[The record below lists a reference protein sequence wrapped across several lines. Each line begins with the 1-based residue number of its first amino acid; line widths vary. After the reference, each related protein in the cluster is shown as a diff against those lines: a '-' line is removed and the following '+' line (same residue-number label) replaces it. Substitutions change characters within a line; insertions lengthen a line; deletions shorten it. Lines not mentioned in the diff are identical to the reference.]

1 MGHWLDW
8 MSPDGTWLAVG
19 FIGQGLFACRF
30 IIQWLKSEAEG
41 RSVVPLAFWYCSIAG
56 GTVTLVYT
64 IHLQS
69 WPLVMGQ
76 ATPLLIYVRN
86 VYLILRERRNAA
98 SQNRSPEGDGPKG

>member
-8 MSPDGTWLAVG
+8 MGGDGGWLAIG
-19 FIGQGLFACRF
+19 FLGQGLFASRF

-56 GTVTLVYT
+56 GAVTLAYT

-69 WPLVMGQ
+69 WPLIMGQ
-76 ATPLLIYVRN
+76 ATPLMIYVRN
-86 VYLILRERRNAA
+86 VYLIFRERRRA
-98 SQNRSPEGDGPKG
+98 SALQVAPPRA

>member
-8 MSPDGTWLAVG
+8 MNVDGGWLIIG
-19 FIGQGLFACRF
+19 FVGQGLFASRF
-30 IIQWLKSEAEG
+30 IIQWLKSEAAG

-56 GTVTLVYT
+56 GTVTLAYT

-69 WPLVMGQ
+69 LPLIFGQ

-86 VYLILRERRNAA
+86 VYLILRERRGAQQKLDPSA
-98 SQNRSPEGDGPKG
+98 G